1 MPLYTY
7 VCDDCGERLEI
18 LHATGQSRT
27 TCGLDCQ
34 RKGPGAFGAGEVRKV
49 VTAVHLS
56 SGTPQLDSASIGDL
70 HREALRR
77 KGLRRLGGE
86 LTEGDLDRLRDKG
99 VSVFRRDG
107 NQRWGKDGGDP
118 MLPAMLSPDEG
129 EA

>member
-1 MPLYTY
+1 VPLYTY

-34 RKGPGAFGAGEVRKV
+34 RKV